1 MLRCF
6 VWPALT
12 RRFAPPSPRAELSY
26 LTGRGSEASPLPS
39 GSLDILSG
47 GVVPSSR
54 GGVDATSKK
63 TTRSSLN
70 GADGVVAHNH
80 VSKCFCETAC

>member
-26 LTGRGSEASPLPS
+26 LTGRGSEASPLSS
-39 GSLDILSG
+39 GSLVILFG

-54 GGVDATSKK
+54 PYSLSSF
-63 TTRSSLN
+63 TTR
-70 GADGVVAHNH
+70 GQTVH
-80 VSKCFCETAC
+80 